1 MPASPSTIRP
11 VPPLIHHAALVAAC
25 CALGAGG
32 LRAAAA
38 CGADGLTR
46 VVAAAPLA
54 VAVAV
59 LETLVLG
66 RVGLSANAAV
76 LLALA
81 VLTWL
86 AARALLPAPAAGLG
100 PAWSAWWSAA
110 DTRTRLAVGAAGGIW
125 VAWTSWQLR
134 FPHLD
139 VDGLIYHLPLV
150 ASWMPDGDAGAATP
164 LIEGLPVGN
173 YPLTNEVALAWATGL
188 TDSLVPLSV
197 WQPLLWLL
205 TAVAGWVAL
214 RALDVPRWVAGAA
227 VAAVVTMPLVAVQLG
242 GPLTDLP
249 ALAWAVTCASLCALS
264 ARAPGGAAFLGPAV
278 VAAGLAV
285 GTKTTPAP
293 LLLLALGFAFW
304 HARAALRPLAV
315 RVLFPCFALG
325 GVVGLAWMTRN
336 LVDHGSPLWPFV
348 EGPGGDP
355 LPPALSGFDA
365 RFLDAPADML
375 RGREDLYAETVS
387 GGVWLLAGALVVP
400 LLRHSRRSLLF
411 GGASLLGVLAWA
423 NAPYTGIQEPDSL
436 AVGATRYLLPALAC
450 AAVAIAVSTAG
461 VAVRRWVRVVGGG
474 VLVLAALVSMSR
486 MGDLAFPYTPS
497 WGTIIAGAVL
507 GAAVVLVQPWTS
519 RLDRRLR
526 IDRLGPVAL
535 AALTTVILAGQADQ
549 YLVRHAGMQL
559 FDRPVLGALLHDPT
573 FSARDG
579 RVTAMAP
586 ATLGVLAGEDLQ
598 HRLELIPAQE
608 RCARTRTRIT
618 EGWVVAQILPDTPRG
633 RALVACMRGLPEFF
647 RDGRYVVWTRPP
659 AR

>member
-1 MPASPSTIRP
+1 MPASPSTIRA
-11 VPPLIHHAALVAAC
+11 VAPLIHHAALVAAC

-46 VVAAAPLA
+46 VVAAAPVT

-59 LETLVLG
+59 LETLALG
-66 RVGLSANAAV
+66 RVGLSAGAGV

-81 VLTWL
+81 VATWL
-86 AARALLPAPAAGLG
+86 AARALLPAPAVTLRSS
-100 PAWSAWWSAA
+100 WSAWWSAA

-139 VDGLIYHLPLV
+139 IDGLIYHLPLV

-188 TDSLVPLSV
+188 ADSLVPLSA

-205 TAVAGWVAL
+205 TALAGWLGL

-227 VAAVVTMPLVAVQLG
+227 VAAVVMMPLVAVQLG

-249 ALAWAVTCASLCALS
+249 ALAWAVTCAALCALS
-264 ARAPGGAAFLGPAV
+264 ATPGRAALLGPAI

-293 LLLLALGFAFW
+293 LLLLALGFALW
-304 HARAALRPLAV
+304 RSRKVLRPLAA
-315 RVLFPCFALG
+315 RVLLPCLALG

-355 LPPALSGFDA
+355 LPPALRPFDA

-400 LLRHSRRSLLF
+400 LLRRSRRALLF
-411 GGASLLGVLAWA
+411 LAATVLGVLAWA

-450 AAVAIAVSTAG
+450 AAAAIAVSTAG
-461 VAVRRWVRVVGGG
+461 PGARRWLRAVGGG
-474 VLVLAALVSMSR
+474 VLALAALVSISR

-497 WGTIIAGAVL
+497 WGTIIAGAGI

-526 IDRLGPVAL
+526 IDRLAPVAL
-535 AALTTVILAGQADQ
+535 AALVSVILAGQADQ
-549 YLVRHAGMQL
+549 YLIRHAGVRL
-559 FDRPVLGALLHDPT
+559 FDRPVLGALLQDPT
-573 FSARDG
+573 FSAADG
-579 RVTAMAP
+579 RVMAMAP

-598 HRLELIPAQE
+598 HRLELIPARE
-608 RCARTRTRIT
+608 RCARTRTRVSD
-618 EGWVVAQILPDTPRG
+618 GWVVAQILPDTSRG